1 MCLQV
6 QHKQAIHVCEW
17 PARLWRVMKDEEWVL
32 LGQHS
37 PTPGRL
43 PGIPGLPSLTPGTPS
58 KSLWNPHEHLH
69 KFPNCPWGWSCHR
82 WELRLYWMFKKKK
95 KTLALQ
101 TQGKLL
107 SAGWA
112 NGKWDRTLKMYLITE
127 WYLRVEG
134 EMGSRKNDIL
144 WMKNEYFQEGGLKED
159 LLLCSYNPARF
170 SFNILP

>member
-1 MCLQV
+1 MTSEAAEGHEGWGVSPSWAAQP
-6 QHKQAIHVCEW
+6 HTWQAAGDSW
-17 PARLWRVMKDEEWVL
+17 
-32 LGQHS
+32 
-37 PTPGRL
+37 
-43 PGIPGLPSLTPGTPS
+43 PSLVNTRNTLQITVKSTWTPPQISKLPVGVVLPQVGTTT
-58 KSLWNPHEHLH
+58 LLNVQ
-69 KFPNCPWGWSCHR
+69 
-82 WELRLYWMFKKKK
+82 KKKK

-159 LLLCSYNPARF
+159 LLPCSYNPARF